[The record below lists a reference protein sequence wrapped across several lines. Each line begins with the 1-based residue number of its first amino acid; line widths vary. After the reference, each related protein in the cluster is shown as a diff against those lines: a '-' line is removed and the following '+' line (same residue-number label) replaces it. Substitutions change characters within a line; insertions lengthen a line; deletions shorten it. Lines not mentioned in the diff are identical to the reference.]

1 MATEPGARFSLS
13 SLRVRLLLLVF
24 LAVLPALALILYTH
38 VERRRLD
45 YDQAQADALRLSR
58 LVASTEQEL
67 IHGARQLLVT
77 LAHVPAVRRREPG
90 ACGTLLRDLLKEYP
104 AYASLGAV
112 EVDGRL
118 SCSSSAGRLE
128 TVNLADRA
136 YLHRAL
142 QTRDF
147 AIGQYELDSLTGKAT
162 IGFAYPILDEARHA
176 EALVTAAVDVAWLS
190 ELLAQAQLPPGSSV
204 NVIDSGGTMLARYP
218 DPERWVGRSVRD
230 APLIRRL
237 LDQRGAGIADV
248 PDLEGVPRLYAFSRL
263 TVGPDAGEAYLSVG
277 IPKELALAD
286 ADRALRRN
294 LFGLGVVAILAMGAA
309 WIVGDL
315 FILRRVQALVGAT
328 RRLAAGDLSAR
339 SGVRDGRGELNLLAR
354 AFDDMA
360 ESLQARQ
367 EEAARASRA
376 LAESE
381 ARIRGILESALD
393 AVIAMDHEG
402 RISEFNPAAERVFG
416 YSRNAVVGQPMADL
430 IIPPALREQHRRG
443 LRRYLET
450 GEGPILGKRLEI
462 TAMRADGTEF
472 PVELAVTRVPH
483 PGPPVF
489 TAYLRDVSERK
500 RAERALRE
508 AFRKEQE
515 HAAHLKGLA
524 EAAVA
529 MNAALSQGGVLHVL
543 AGHARVI
550 LGAHRCLATV
560 LAGERG
566 GEPLDAMSVSEQWAG
581 RGGADGAAVGAHLH
595 ARVARAKRPV
605 RLTRVE
611 LEADPEC
618 RRAAS
623 PRGRPLPGGG
633 WLGAPLLGREASV
646 VGVIEVSHKDDGE
659 FTQEDEAVLQQ
670 LAQMGSV
677 ALENSWLYR
686 EAQEAEER
694 LRGHTAQLEE
704 RVAERTAALRETNAE
719 LESFSYS
726 VSHDLRAPLRAMQG
740 FASALLEDYGP
751 RLEAAGQ
758 DYARRIVSAAR
769 RMDAL
774 IQDLLV
780 YSRVSRSQL
789 EIGAVSWRSVVEAAQ
804 TQLDAELREREARVT
819 VEEPLRSVTGHQA
832 TLVQVT
838 ANLLGNAIKFVP
850 PGTAP
855 RVRVWTEA
863 RGQKVR
869 CWVEDNGMGIAPE
882 HQERI
887 FGIFER
893 LHSGDRYPGTGIG
906 LAIVRKGVE
915 RMGGRVGVESTPG
928 EGSRFW
934 VELEAAESAP

>member
-1 MATEPGARFSLS
+1 MATDPGARFSLS

-45 YDQAQADALRLSR
+45 YDEAQADALRLSR

-77 LAHVPAVRRREPG
+77 LARVPEVRRREPG
-90 ACGTLLRDLLKEYP
+90 ACGTLLRDLLNEYP
-104 AYASLGAV
+104 VYASLGAV

-147 AIGQYELDSLTGKAT
+147 AIGQYEIDSLTGKAT

-190 ELLAQAQLPPGSSV
+190 ELMAQAQLPPGSSV
-204 NVIDSGGTMLARYP
+204 NVVDSGGTMLARYP

-248 PDLEGVPRLYAFSRL
+248 PGLEGVPRLYAFSRL
-263 TVGPDAGEAYLSVG
+263 TVGPDAGEVYISVG
-277 IPKELALAD
+277 IPKEIAFAE

-393 AVIAMDHEG
+393 VVIAMDHEG

-500 RAERALRE
+500 RAEHALRE

-524 EAAVA
+524 EAAPA
-529 MNAALSQGGVLHVL
+529 MNSAPSLEGVLRVL
-543 AGHARVI
+543 AAHARVI
-550 LGAHRCLATV
+550 IGAHRCLATV
-560 LAGERG
+560 IVGERS
-566 GEPLDAMSVSEQWAG
+566 GEPLNATSVSEQW
-581 RGGADGAAVGAHLH
+581 GAWVGERPAALGAHLH
-595 ARVARAKRPV
+595 ARVARAERPV
-605 RLTRVE
+605 RLTRAE
-611 LEADPEC
+611 LEADPEW
-618 RRAAS
+618 RRAAGGELRA
-623 PRGRPLPGGG
+623 PGRG
-633 WLGAPLLGREASV
+633 WLAAPLSGHGGHV
-646 VGVIEVSHKDDGE
+646 TGVLELSHKYDGE
-659 FTQEDEAVLQQ
+659 FTEEDEAIVGQ

-677 ALENSWLYR
+677 AIEKARLYG
-686 EAQEAEER
+686 EALEAEER
-694 LRGHTAQLEE
+694 LRDHAAQLEE
-704 RVAERTAALRETNAE
+704 RVAERTAALRETYAE

-740 FASALLEDYGP
+740 FASVLLEDYGP

-882 HQERI
+882 HRERI

-906 LAIVRKGVE
+906 LAIVRRGVE